1 MTSRKKKVLPREKNI
16 FSCDDDDGKRT
27 MTLMVICEG
36 ENGAAK
42 QLLKCKMKLLISK
55 NSNMLFCGKCLVTI
69 RLATRGIQV
78 AEWGGG
84 GRGRER
90 DKR

>member
-1 MTSRKKKVLPREKNI
+1 
-16 FSCDDDDGKRT
+16 
-27 MTLMVICEG
+27 MVICEG

-78 AEWGGG
+78 AEWGVGDGG
-84 GRGRER
+84 GSGIRGKISSRETYR
-90 DKR
+90 SY